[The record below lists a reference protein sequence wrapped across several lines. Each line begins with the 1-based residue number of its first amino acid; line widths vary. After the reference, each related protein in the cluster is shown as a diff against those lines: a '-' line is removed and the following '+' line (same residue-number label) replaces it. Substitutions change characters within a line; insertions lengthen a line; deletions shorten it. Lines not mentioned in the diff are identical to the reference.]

1 MKNPKKVCLLKHRMG
16 ATGGLEKSTWRIAH
30 AFAKKGC
37 DVTIVSSDKFDSNS
51 PSYSYLNF
59 AHLPCQKKLSVT
71 RISEFDRKAQKF
83 LLENHFDIVFGMD
96 RNRFQ
101 THLRLGNG
109 IHRAYL
115 ESRKQT
121 DSFFKRLSFNVNPL
135 HRLILSIE
143 KESIESK
150 ELRALFTNSHMV
162 KDELFSAY
170 DIQKEK
176 VHVIHNGVEWK
187 DLEYDFNSWLEKKP
201 KHCASLKLD
210 PSTFH
215 FLFIGNGYRRKGLDV
230 LLKAL
235 SLIQHEDFHLSVI
248 GKDKEINFY
257 MHLAKKLH
265 LENKVSFFGE
275 QKEIKKF
282 YQIADCLVIPSFYDP
297 FANVTVEALA
307 MGLFVVS
314 SISNGG
320 SEVLQ
325 ESSGIT
331 LSSLLDIDELSSL
344 LKETLSISKTWI
356 RSQKIR
362 ESVKHLDFS
371 QQTATLVDIS
381 LNS

>member
-37 DVTIVSSDKFDSNS
+37 DVTIVSSDKFESS
-51 PSYSYLNF
+51 RVSYSYLNF
-59 AHLPCQKKLSVT
+59 SHLPCQKKLSVT

-96 RNRFQ
+96 RTRFQ

-121 DSFFKRLSFNVNPL
+121 DSFFKRLSFNFNPL

-187 DLEYDFNSWLEKKP
+187 DLEYDFNSWLEKKTQTLRSSQVRP
-201 KHCASLKLD
+201 LYL
-210 PSTFH
+210 PF
-215 FLFIGNGYRRKGLDV
+215 FIYWKWIQKKG
-230 LLKAL
+230 
-235 SLIQHEDFHLSVI
+235 S
-248 GKDKEINFY
+248 
-257 MHLAKKLH
+257 
-265 LENKVSFFGE
+265 
-275 QKEIKKF
+275 
-282 YQIADCLVIPSFYDP
+282 
-297 FANVTVEALA
+297 
-307 MGLFVVS
+307 
-314 SISNGG
+314 
-320 SEVLQ
+320 
-325 ESSGIT
+325 
-331 LSSLLDIDELSSL
+331 
-344 LKETLSISKTWI
+344 
-356 RSQKIR
+356 
-362 ESVKHLDFS
+362 
-371 QQTATLVDIS
+371 
-381 LNS
+381 